1 MVNRILNTHPP
12 DGDVW
17 LALLA
22 SAMENPS
29 ASDSTKSDVAD
40 FLQRQAGTKA
50 G

>member
-1 MVNRILNTHPP
+1 VNLILNTQPP
-12 DGDVW
+12 DSGMW

-22 SAMENPS
+22 SSMENPS
-29 ASDSTKSDVAD
+29 ASDSTKSDAAD